1 MVAGVVTN
9 AETAPVVVTS
19 ELALPVIVV
28 PGGVVAV
35 GGGNRVTG
43 VGTPL
48 NDGVNGADVMVTGD
62 AIVTPLDVVVTG
74 AAMDV
79 VTGVVTVTA
88 TGVPTAKVLVPF
100 NCVATGSAVNV
111 PPLKARPTTPTGT
124 SELINNNPVKPVIKL
139 GSPGNSSVAK
149 SDIC

>member
-62 AIVTPLDVVVTG
+62 VIVTPLDVVVTG
-74 AAMDV
+74 IAMDV
-79 VTGVVTVTA
+79 VTGFVIVIG
-88 TGVPTAKVLVPF
+88 TGVPTANVLAVPL
-100 NCVATGSAVNV
+100 NCVATGSAVKV
-111 PPLKARPTTPTGT
+111 PPLKVRPTTPTGT
-124 SELINNNPVKPVIKL
+124 SELMN
-139 GSPGNSSVAK
+139 
-149 SDIC
+149 